1 MTPCSSGA
9 SWAKAAR
16 PRSRCCWSP
25 QHQRCKGGTAE
36 AGG

>member
-16 PRSRCCWSP
+16 PRSTCCWSP